1 MTTHAQ
7 AVTKRV
13 IAGRYTRSKRIIGG
27 EEVDPDV
34 ADILTC
40 HLAAFERMMAR
51 QYPDWNQ
58 FVVWMEERNVNVI

>member
-1 MTTHAQ
+1 LTTSAEM
-7 AVTKRV
+7 AAKRQ

-27 EEVDPDV
+27 EELDPDV

-51 QYPDWNQ
+51 QYADWRDFAN
-58 FVVWMEERNVNVI
+58 WMEERHPMT